1 MKKVT
6 LKLAVLSALGL
17 ASAQTF
23 AAGLVPVP
31 AAGFGTTAY
40 TNCYNTGRTVA
51 DPKQNFGSSG
61 PATNVT
67 TNHVCHVVVANEL
80 TSPVAGYTLA
90 VATTRTIPSPIA
102 GGPANIGNVK
112 DYVWR
117 KLAATAP
124 VTPTDMC
131 VFGTRVQLINVDY
144 DPTKAGLQR
153 FEINDIAR
161 GGFSASGTVN
171 AGYNLQANN
180 ASAVY
185 RLGRTFTSVQHRAA
199 TLSSGTNAPGYL
211 DLPGFG
217 STSAISGVP
226 TFNNPLLVP
235 TVAQQSAN
243 VNANWVDF
251 TADTNALDDDGSTK
265 DLSAVT
271 YVQAACTPVAPKT
284 TSVSTWVKTGAI
296 RLRQTAQENT
306 TLQEISISGYAVPNA
321 VAIP

>member
-51 DPKQNFGSSG
+51 DPKQNFGSFSQ
-61 PATNVT
+61 ATNVT

-90 VATTRTIPSPIA
+90 ANTVRNIPAVP
-102 GGPANIGNVK
+102 GGISIGNVR
-112 DYVWR
+112 DVVWR

-131 VFGTRVQLINVDY
+131 VFGTRVQLTNADH
-144 DPTKAGLQR
+144 DPNTAGVQR
-153 FEINDIAR
+153 FEVNDIAR

-171 AGYNLQANN
+171 AGYFLVPGNT
-180 ASAVY
+180 SPVY
-185 RLGRTFTSVQHRAA
+185 RLGRTFTSVQHRSA
-199 TLSSGTNAPGYL
+199 TLTSGLNGTGYL
-211 DLPGFG
+211 DLPGLG
-217 STSAISGVP
+217 SALNINGLNSWPLAIP
-226 TFNNPLLVP
+226 TA
-235 TVAQQSAN
+235 AQQAAN
-243 VNANWVDF
+243 INANWVDF
-251 TADTNALDDDGSTK
+251 TADTNFADDDGSSK
-265 DLSAVT
+265 DLSAMT

-306 TLQEISISGYAVPNA
+306 TFKEISIDGYAVPNA